1 VKALVLVRSELAL
14 SQERD
19 SARETA
25 MCVKYSEREFGRR
38 TRPLLSEDEIVWLD
52 SLEID
57 SDSETAAPIIV
68 PALPSLE
75 GKRRGARALIR

>member
-38 TRPLLSEDEIVWLD
+38 TRPLASEDEIVWLD

>member
-1 VKALVLVRSELAL
+1 MKALVLVRSELAL

-38 TRPLLSEDEIVWLD
+38 TRPLASEDEIVWLD

-57 SDSETAAPIIV
+57 SHSETAAPIIV

>member
-1 VKALVLVRSELAL
+1 MKALVLVRSELAL

-19 SARETA
+19 CVRETA
-25 MCVKYSEREFGRR
+25 MCDKYSEREFGRR